1 MSRWHGSRISLSL
14 AEVRNAT
21 SIVVLLPQPH
31 LEPHELVVL
40 GGPNMDR
47 ICGKGLQLLPVAV
60 GLPDMLCWSFWPP
73 STVKFNHQLQ
83 QLYHQSLQQLQLLI
97 TTKTP
102 KPATTNILSSIYDTN
117 TIPCLPPALPY
128 KSAPG
133 LASGANKSSRT
144 CREGQSLRSMVTI
157 RVICF
162 KPLQQNSD
170 KMWYLSKAWT
180 WGWGEVLR

>member
-1 MSRWHGSRISLSL
+1 MDQKYLCHLQKWWMRHPLLFYCHSHTWSRMSRLCWVAQTWTES
-14 AEVRNAT
+14 V
-21 SIVVLLPQPH
+21 
-31 LEPHELVVL
+31 
-40 GGPNMDR
+40 
-47 ICGKGLQLLPVAV
+47 GKGCNYCLSPLAYQT
-60 GLPDMLCWSFWPP
+60 LCWSFWPP

-83 QLYHQSLQQLQLLI
+83 QLYHQNLQQLQLLI

-144 CREGQSLRSMVTI
+144 CREGQSLRSIMTI

-170 KMWYLSKAWT
+170 KMWYFLKAWT
-180 WGWGEVLR
+180 